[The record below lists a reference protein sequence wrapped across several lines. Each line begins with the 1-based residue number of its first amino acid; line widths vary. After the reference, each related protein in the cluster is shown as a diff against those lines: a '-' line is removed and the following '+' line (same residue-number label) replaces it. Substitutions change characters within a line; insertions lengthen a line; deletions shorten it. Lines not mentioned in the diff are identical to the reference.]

1 MSSLPQDF
9 ENMEFDDVV
18 GIFKSHPVI
27 FKDLNTLPYIKYLLK
42 YSIAEDEEVN
52 TVFNEVEQNDLNT
65 FLYLVKYSVDNAEV
79 AGILLYLLEFEIFR
93 GIELNQKDMD
103 MFMLLAS
110 LSYKKRSTQLL
121 NKLVDWLEDAEEHGY
136 PVLRL
141 DREDYQSNNM
151 FHYLCRSIKKR
162 IENGELN
169 AIQLNYILFFLKQC
183 NLISVEDVN
192 KNRVAENEEGKTP
205 LDMIEEIRSDYFSSN
220 EEDIQ
225 AGNMPYYAT
234 YSRLMEIHKYM
245 EKKQEEDSNVEDSI
259 KSFLDSIEQPLYIEF
274 DFESLDPVSP
284 DLDEQQPSIAHQ
296 TQEPQL
302 DKNIALKED
311 AHFINGF
318 IKSRIR
324 VNITKTTEFYDVI
337 MNETNDVNI
346 GDYLE
351 EDLNNIVIV
360 YDTNKYF
367 LTNRTNIQAVIQ
379 DAMVYPC
386 RIADSL
392 SPQSVDTSK
401 ALFNMRKIAFPSG
414 YYSDIHHLI
423 SNPSQQMF
431 ALVVH
436 KNSYPSFVSKKF
448 YHNITESAVG
458 ALHCQS
464 GQDSHIT
471 TILPAYPSVQ
481 DNPETLIMNESN
493 LPQQGGR
500 KKPKK
505 KTNKKKQPRRIKS
518 KNKKRKKQT
527 KRRKPKRNI
536 KKYFFFI

>member
-1 MSSLPQDF
+1 MTSLPQDF

-151 FHYLCRSIKKR
+151 FHYLCRSIKKH

-234 YSRLMEIHKYM
+234 YSRLMVIHKYM
-245 EKKQEEDSNVEDSI
+245 EEEQEEDSNVQDSI
-259 KSFLDSIEQPLYIEF
+259 KSFLGSIEQPLYIEF

-284 DLDEQQPSIAHQ
+284 ELDEQQPSIAHQ
-296 TQEPQL
+296 THV
-302 DKNIALKED
+302 KNVVLKED
-311 AHFINGF
+311 AHFIDGF
-318 IKSRIR
+318 ISSRIR
-324 VNITKTTEFYDVI
+324 VNITKEVEIYDLI
-337 MNETNDVNI
+337 ELETSNVSI

-351 EDLNNIVIV
+351 KDLNNIVIV
-360 YDTNKYF
+360 YDTNRYF
-367 LTNRTNIQAVIQ
+367 LTNRTDIQKAIEN
-379 DAMVYPC
+379 AMVYPC
-386 RIADSL
+386 RIPDSL

-401 ALFNMRKIAFPSG
+401 PLFNMSMIAFSSG
-414 YYSDIHHLI
+414 YFCDIHHLI

-436 KNSYPSFVSKKF
+436 KKKYPSFVSKKF
-448 YHNITESAVG
+448 YHNITETAVG

-464 GQDSHIT
+464 GQDAFVT
-471 TILPAYPSVQ
+471 TLLPAYPSVQ
-481 DNPETLIMNESN
+481 DNPETLIMNENN

-500 KKPKK
+500 RRR
-505 KTNKKKQPRRIKS
+505 PRRTRRVS
-518 KNKKRKKQT
+518 KRKT
-527 KRRKPKRNI
+527 PNRRTRRRRSRRRISRLNI
-536 KKYFFFI
+536 KK